1 MAVALIWPC
10 IMPREG
16 VHQKNV
22 TTPQLRVD
30 HLEALRHLADIHMAD
45 TPVSTEDGRELVRC
59 RRNKQWPSFLVK
71 IRKGCG
77 IQQNIGLL

>member
-1 MAVALIWPC
+1 MSRRDVDAVLGDHKAGHQV
-10 IMPREG
+10 G
-16 VHQKNV
+16 V
-22 TTPQLRVD
+22 RVG

-59 RRNKQWPSFLVK
+59 RRNKQWPSFLVE